1 MYIRCLICL
10 AFASANISNTF
21 GAEMTIDQLRNIW
34 QTKQK
39 PRIATSASFIT
50 KGIVTTTKDTTK
62 QENTGVIRFNPK
74 CTMLEYDVSKHREII
89 VCNPE
94 YIFRVARSND
104 SYNLMSTTMLTEV
117 NYTNIQTEY
126 GLRSMK
132 LYSSMVYDYDSIQT
146 ISDKLSVE
154 KIINGSIFLKFT
166 SAINTILAPM
176 PTVYVSGQIELME
189 SNPEIV
195 IGFTADSIINKNKCK
210 ISLRY
215 DYSRT
220 NGEYILDKIERNE
233 NYYELQ
239 GGMTVSTSSVFKH
252 EDVSNITD
260 ADFYLTHFRLPEPL
274 GVTPPPRTGYMMYLY
289 IAIPVFAA
297 LGLFFAYIRRRYFP
311 RAVALPPAGTAGS

>member
-1 MYIRCLICL
+1 MYIRYLICL
-10 AFASANISNTF
+10 AFALANISNTF
-21 GAEMTIDQLRNIW
+21 GAEITIDQLRNIW
-34 QTKQK
+34 QAKQK
-39 PRIATSASFIT
+39 PRSDTSASFIT

-166 SAINTILAPM
+166 SAINTTLSP
-176 PTVYVSGQIELME
+176 PTIYVSGQIELME

-195 IGFTADSIINKNKCK
+195 IGFTADSIINKHKCK
-210 ISLRY
+210 ISSRY
-215 DYSRT
+215 DYVMT
-220 NGEYILDKIERNE
+220 NGEYTLRKINRSE
-233 NYYELQ
+233 NYHELQ
-239 GGMTVSTSSVFKH
+239 GGMIISSESQFQH
-252 EDVSNITD
+252 EDASNITD
-260 ADFYLTHFRLPEPL
+260 ADFYLTHFKLPEPL

-297 LGLFFAYIRRRYFP
+297 VGLFFAYVRRRYFP
-311 RAVALPPAGTAGS
+311 RAVALPPADAAGS